1 MPSSN
6 ASISFTA
13 NISDSDLSV
22 IDKQSVNSAIV
33 KEIRSQAPISSLSA
47 GATVSQTQVV
57 SYSFQRTEAVQPNV
71 DSVNIVIN
79 GSIVSVD
86 LNDIDGSNTAA
97 SSAADVT
104 AAIVRSINNAGIE
117 VTATA
122 SGTPPNYGV
131 TLSANNPGVPF
142 TVEAFEFNDVNQI
155 VSQTQFSLT
164 SETPSLSL
172 PDEGTSVAVK
182 YGDQIYTLTMQE
194 GEVMVTGPE
203 SGRLTAYF
211 DVNSRLQIFGGGSLS
226 GSAITVLSDTEL
238 SGNSD
243 AAEKFGLLNS
253 TTRLT
258 GQLFTL
264 TSSMEDLDFNF
275 GGQVVTVSLDLSG
288 NVTTTPTSITGLT
301 LHGSLKLQRRVDSWL
316 STMVNC
322 IRLTFDNPTNALG
335 FKTAD
340 REISVSGDEI
350 LVSSTDK
357 QAFKVSASG
366 ESLAE
371 TRFQLNNLPHED
383 LLIFVTGGGARS
395 IGAEYSQTSVEE
407 DLTTYEIRAVGENG
421 NVIEIYDADTNHSIA
436 TRVVSGD
443 QQTTYRNFEFTLRGR
458 VENGDSFILSQ
469 DASGQNDGRNI
480 DAIINLRSGDPR
492 DPTKLSFQDMFG
504 VMIAGVGSSVNS
516 SKIATD
522 IQEENMMAAKEAE
535 AEFAGVNLDTEAAA
549 LIEFQQAYQASAR
562 ILSTAR
568 ELFQSLME
576 VV

>member
-1 MPSSN
+1 M
-6 ASISFTA
+6 
-13 NISDSDLSV
+13 
-22 IDKQSVNSAIV
+22 
-33 KEIRSQAPISSLSA
+33 
-47 GATVSQTQVV
+47 
-57 SYSFQRTEAVQPNV
+57 
-71 DSVNIVIN
+71 IN
-79 GSIVSVD
+79 GSVGSVD
-86 LNDIDGSNTAA
+86 LKNIDGANTAA
-97 SSAADVT
+97 STAADVT
-104 AAIVRSINNAGIE
+104 AAIIRSINNAGLG
-117 VTATA
+117 VTAAA
-122 SGTPPNYGV
+122 SGTPPSYGV
-131 TLSANNPGVPF
+131 TLTADSPGVPF
-142 TVEAFEFNDVNQI
+142 TVEAFEFNDVSQI

-226 GSAITVLSDTEL
+226 GSAITVLTDTEL

-275 GGQVVTVSLDLSG
+275 GGQVVTASLDLSG
-288 NVTTTPTSITGLT
+288 NVTTTPTSIAGLSLAWQSETATTGRLVAEYNGE
-301 LHGSLKLQRRVDSWL
+301 LYS
-316 STMVNC
+316 
-322 IRLTFDNPTNALG
+322 LTFDNPTNALG

-350 LVSSTDK
+350 LVSSTDN
-357 QAFKVSASG
+357 QAFKVAASG

-395 IGAEYSQTSVEE
+395 IGAEYSQTSGEE

-458 VENGDSFILSQ
+458 VEDGDSFILSQ

-492 DPTKLSFQDMFG
+492 DPTKLSFQDIFG

-516 SKIATD
+516 GKIATD

-535 AEFAGVNLDTEAAA
+535 AEFAGG
-549 LIEFQQAYQASAR
+549 I
-562 ILSTAR
+562 
-568 ELFQSLME
+568 
-576 VV
+576 